1 MDLLKTRVI
10 VALQELSYRMQ
21 QLQMKTANP
30 CLFQTRKECKAV
42 KEKKGKIVEE
52 KKELMKL
59 LSTSQVPAFSRLILR
74 RNFYFI

>member
-1 MDLLKTRVI
+1 
-10 VALQELSYRMQ
+10 
-21 QLQMKTANP
+21 MKTANP

-59 LSTSQVPAFSRLILR
+59 LSTSQVPAFSRLFLETFIL
-74 RNFYFI
+74 YKK